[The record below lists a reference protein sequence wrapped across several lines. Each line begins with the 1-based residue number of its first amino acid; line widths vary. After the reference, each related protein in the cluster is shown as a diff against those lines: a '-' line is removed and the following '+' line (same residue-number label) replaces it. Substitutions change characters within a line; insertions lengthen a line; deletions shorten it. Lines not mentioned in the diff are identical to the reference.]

1 MAQRFRGEFSQKIDN
16 KGRMSIPAGLRRVL
30 ESGDPD
36 YPEKRDSPRMVLL
49 YGPHL
54 NHNLHVYTIDEME
67 RIADD
72 IDAMPMGSVEQDQA
86 SRMILSKSLE
96 VDVDRDGRIVL
107 PQARREQ
114 IEIDEKGDMVVLA
127 AMGRYFEIWKESTFN
142 KVSAAQSEA
151 YLASMPDNFNPM
163 SLLAGVRARRKGGE

>member
-1 MAQRFRGEFSQKIDN
+1 MAQRFRGEFSQKIDG

-36 YPEKRDSPRMVLL
+36 YPEKRDTPRMVVL

-54 NHNLHVYTIDEME
+54 NHNLHAYTIDEMA
-67 RIADD
+67 RVADD
-72 IDAMPMGSVEQDQA
+72 IDALPMGSDEQEQA

-96 VDVDRDGRIVL
+96 IEIDRDGRIVL

-114 IEIDEKGDMVVLA
+114 IALGKEGDILVLA

-142 KVSAAQSEA
+142 EVSAAQSEA
-151 YLASMPDNFNPM
+151 YLASKPDNFNPM
-163 SLLAGVRARRKGGE
+163 SLLAGVRTKGNGGE